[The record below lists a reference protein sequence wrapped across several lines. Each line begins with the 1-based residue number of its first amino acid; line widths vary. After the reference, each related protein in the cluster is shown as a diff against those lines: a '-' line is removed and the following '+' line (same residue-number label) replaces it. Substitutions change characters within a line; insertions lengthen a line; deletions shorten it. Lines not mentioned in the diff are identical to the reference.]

1 MLELVLTQN
10 STFIIGP
17 VAKLLGFVMQ
27 GIFWVLDKI
36 GIPNIGLAI
45 IIFTIVIYL
54 CLLPL
59 TIKQQKFSK
68 FSAIMNPELTA
79 IQNKYKGKNDQD
91 SMMKMQE
98 ETKAVYAKY
107 GVSPSG
113 SCLQL
118 LIQMPILFAL
128 YRVIYAIPAYVPQVK
143 AAFSPLIDKLIY
155 MEGSV
160 EFMQTLSSAKN
171 FTRQFSNKNFTFDT
185 PEGIN
190 YISNTFIDV
199 LNRATTSDWT
209 ALRNR
214 FAFLGNDISN
224 TINQLNRFNNFLGLN
239 VAYSPW
245 ETIKS
250 EWVSD
255 SRNWWII
262 IAAVLLP
269 VLAAAT
275 QWINLKLTPQANTN
289 QDKKDQDNPMM
300 SSMKMMNNMMP
311 LMSAFFCFTLPIG
324 LGIYWVA
331 GAVIRSIQQVAIN
344 KYIDSMDMDE
354 IIEKNNQKYQEK
366 LKKKGV
372 LTSGISQKITAAAAN
387 SNNTNNTKSS
397 VKDAIKRASEIKADD
412 SSNNEQKKSDYKP
425 SEKKAGEKKS
435 LADRVNMV
443 KEYNERN
450 NK

>member
-1 MLELVLTQN
+1 MLELLLSQN

-17 VAKLLGFVMQ
+17 IAKLLGFIMQ

-36 GIPNIGLAI
+36 GIPNIGLSI

-54 CLLPL
+54 ALLPL

-68 FSAIMNPELTA
+68 LSAIMNPELTA
-79 IQNKYKGKNDQD
+79 IQNKYKGKSDQD

-113 SCLQL
+113 SCVQL

-143 AAFSPLIDKLIY
+143 AAYTTLIDKLIY
-155 MEGSV
+155 MEGSP
-160 EFMQTLSSAKN
+160 EFMQTLSSAKY
-171 FTRQFSNKNFTFDT
+171 FTKQFSNKNFTYET
-185 PEGIN
+185 PEGIT

-199 LNRATTSDWT
+199 LNRATNADWA
-209 ALRNR
+209 ALRAK
-214 FAFLGNDISN
+214 FSMLGTDITN
-224 TINQLNRFNNFLGLN
+224 TITTLNRYNNFLGLN
-239 VAYSPW
+239 IALSPL

-250 EWVSD
+250 QWVSN
-255 SRNWWII
+255 SRNWFII
-262 IAAVLLP
+262 IGAIMIPLLS
-269 VLAAAT
+269 AAT
-275 QWINLKLTPQANTN
+275 QWINIKLTPQANN
-289 QDKKDQDNPMM
+289 NAQNADENNPMM

-324 LGIYWVA
+324 MGLYWIA
-331 GAVIRSIQQVAIN
+331 GSVIRSIQQVAIN
-344 KYIDSMDMDE
+344 KYIDSMDLDA
-354 IIEKNNQKYQEK
+354 IIAKNSEKYAEK

-372 LTSGISQKITAAAAN
+372 LTNGLEKKLKAAAGN
-387 SNNTNNTKSS
+387 SGTVKQAIEKSE
-397 VKDAIKRASEIKADD
+397 SERK
-412 SSNNEQKKSDYKP
+412 E
-425 SEKKAGEKKS
+425 EVKKANEYLKKTEKKS
-435 LADRVNMV
+435 EGGSKSLAEKANMV
-443 KEYNERN
+443 KNFNEKN